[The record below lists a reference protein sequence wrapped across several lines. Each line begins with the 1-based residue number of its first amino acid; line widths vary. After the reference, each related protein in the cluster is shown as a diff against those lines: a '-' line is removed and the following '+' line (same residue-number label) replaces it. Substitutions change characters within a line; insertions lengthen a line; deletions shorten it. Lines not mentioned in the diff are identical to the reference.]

1 MRKIKVGFAILFLL
15 LLFCFVFM
23 GRGEVNG
30 DLRLDGPSSSHIFGC
45 DTLGRDLFQRV
56 CFASVVSIALSVF
69 VSSSSV
75 IISSLFAI
83 LSFRNKTIKTILLTL
98 VSAFKSIP
106 TVLVGLLFAS
116 FFGGNVY
123 SVTTA
128 LMISCTFSSFR
139 VLETKVKEI
148 EGEEYITA
156 LDALGLKK
164 GRIIF
169 FHILP
174 SLFSMAREEWATTM
188 MTSILS
194 ESALSF
200 LGIGIDRSI
209 PTLGALLS
217 EARSLFFTKPH
228 LLLFPSLFLV
238 MIGVLVMIIKSGLS
252 ELDPSSH

>member
-1 MRKIKVGFAILFLL
+1 MAYRAGECGSHRGVGLVIVVSPL
-15 LLFCFVFM
+15 
-23 GRGEVNG
+23 EV
-30 DLRLDGPSSSHIFGC
+30 SHIALVVVAACLIFGI
-45 DTLGRDLFQRV
+45 RV
-56 CFASVVSIALSVF
+56 VGMGMSIRN
-69 VSSSSV
+69 
-75 IISSLFAI
+75 IAI

-174 SLFSMAREEWATTM
+174 SLFSIAREEWATTM

>member
-1 MRKIKVGFAILFLL
+1 MRKLKTGFVLLCAL
-15 LLFCFVFM
+15 LLFCLIFM

-30 DLRLDGPSSSHIFGC
+30 NLRVEAPSRFHIFGC

-56 CFASVVSIALSVF
+56 CFATVVSITISVI
-69 VSSSSV
+69 VSSISIAASSF
-75 IISSLFAI
+75 FAV
-83 LSFRNKTIKTILLTL
+83 LSFRNKTFKTILLSL

-116 FFGGNVY
+116 FFGG
-123 SVTTA
+123 SVFSVVIA
-128 LMISCTFSSFR
+128 LIISCTFSSFR
-139 VLETKVKEI
+139 VLETKVKEL
-148 EGEEYITA
+148 ESEEYIVA

-164 GRIIF
+164 GRILF

-174 SLFSMAREEWATTM
+174 SLFPIIREEWATIM

-217 EARSLFFTKPH
+217 EARSFLFTKPH

-238 MIGVLVMIIKSGLS
+238 IIGVLVMMIKTGLS
-252 ELDPSSH
+252 ELDSSSH

>member
-1 MRKIKVGFAILFLL
+1 MRKLKVCFSLLLLL
-15 LLFCFVFM
+15 LLFCLVFM
-23 GRGEVNG
+23 GRGNVNG
-30 DLRLDGPSSSHIFGC
+30 DLRLASPSLSHIFGF

-56 CFASVVSIALSVF
+56 CFATVVSITISVI
-69 VSSSSV
+69 VSSISIAASSF
-75 IISSLFAI
+75 FAV
-83 LSFRNKTIKTILLTL
+83 LSFRNKTFKTILLTL

-106 TVLVGLLFAS
+106 TILVGLLFAS
-116 FFGGNVY
+116 FFGG
-123 SVTTA
+123 SVFSVVIA
-128 LMISCTFSSFR
+128 LIISCTFSSFR

-148 EGEEYITA
+148 ESEEYIMA

-164 GRIIF
+164 GRILF

-174 SLFSMAREEWATTM
+174 SLFPIMREEWATTM

-217 EARSLFFTKPH
+217 EARSFLFTKPH
-228 LLLFPSLFLV
+228 LLLFPSFFLV
-238 MIGVLVMIIKSGLS
+238 IIGVLVMLIKSGLS
-252 ELDPSSH
+252 ELDSSTH

>member
-1 MRKIKVGFAILFLL
+1 MRKIKVGFAFLFLL

-164 GRIIF
+164 GRIMF

-174 SLFSMAREEWATTM
+174 SLFSMAREE
-188 MTSILS
+188 
-194 ESALSF
+194 
-200 LGIGIDRSI
+200 
-209 PTLGALLS
+209 
-217 EARSLFFTKPH
+217 
-228 LLLFPSLFLV
+228 
-238 MIGVLVMIIKSGLS
+238 
-252 ELDPSSH
+252 

>member
-1 MRKIKVGFAILFLL
+1 MRKLKVCFSLLLLL
-15 LLFCFVFM
+15 LLFCLVFM
-23 GRGEVNG
+23 GRGNVNG
-30 DLRLDGPSSSHIFGC
+30 DLRLASPSFSHIFGF

-56 CFASVVSIALSVF
+56 CFATVVSITISVI
-69 VSSSSV
+69 VSSISV
-75 IISSLFAI
+75 TASSLFAI
-83 LSFRNKTIKTILLTL
+83 LSLRTILLTL

-106 TVLVGLLFAS
+106 TILVGLLFAS
-116 FFGGNVY
+116 FFGG
-123 SVTTA
+123 SVFSVVIA
-128 LMISCTFSSFR
+128 LIISCTFSSFR

-148 EGEEYITA
+148 ESEEYIMA

-164 GRIIF
+164 GRIVF

-174 SLFSMAREEWATTM
+174 SLFPIMREEWATIM

-217 EARSLFFTKPH
+217 EARSFLFTKPH

-238 MIGVLVMIIKSGLS
+238 IIGVLVMLIKSGLS
-252 ELDPSSH
+252 ELDSSSH

>member
-1 MRKIKVGFAILFLL
+1 MRKLKTGFVLLCAL
-15 LLFCFVFM
+15 LLFCLIFM

-30 DLRLDGPSSSHIFGC
+30 NLRVETPSRFHIFGC

-56 CFASVVSIALSVF
+56 CFATVVSLCISGIVSTLSVLLA
-69 VSSSSV
+69 SM
-75 IISSLFAI
+75 LAL
-83 LSFRNKTIKTILLTL
+83 LSFRNKTIQAVLLSL

-106 TVLVGLLFAS
+106 TVLIGLLFAS
-116 FFGGNVY
+116 FFGGSVI

-128 LMISCTFSSFR
+128 LIISCTFSSLR

-148 EGEEYITA
+148 EGEDYITA
-156 LDALGLKK
+156 LEALGLKK
-164 GRIIF
+164 GRIVF

-174 SLFSMAREEWATTM
+174 SLFPIMREEWATVM

-228 LLLFPSLFLV
+228 LLVFPSLFLV
-238 MIGVLVMIIKSGLS
+238 IIGVLVILIKAGLS
-252 ELDPSSH
+252 ELDSTSH

>member
-1 MRKIKVGFAILFLL
+1 MRKLKTGFVLLCAL
-15 LLFCFVFM
+15 LLFCLIFM

-30 DLRLDGPSSSHIFGC
+30 NLRVEAPSRFHIFGC

-56 CFASVVSIALSVF
+56 CFATVVSICISGIVSTLSVLLA
-69 VSSSSV
+69 SM
-75 IISSLFAI
+75 LAL
-83 LSFRNKTIKTILLTL
+83 LSFRNKTIQAVLLSL

-106 TVLVGLLFAS
+106 TVLIGLLFAS
-116 FFGGNVY
+116 FFGGSVI

-128 LMISCTFSSFR
+128 LIISCTFSSLR

-148 EGEEYITA
+148 EGEDYITA
-156 LDALGLKK
+156 LEALGLKK
-164 GRIIF
+164 GRIVF

-174 SLFSMAREEWATTM
+174 SLFPIMREEWATVM

-228 LLLFPSLFLV
+228 LLVFPSLFLV
-238 MIGVLVMIIKSGLS
+238 IIGVLVILIKAGLS
-252 ELDPSSH
+252 ELDSTSH